1 VGARRVLVVAHRT
14 ARDPSLVDVVAARA
28 ASAPAEFTLLVPAV
42 AHGLH
47 RVVDPEDHCCEEA
60 EGVLRAAIP
69 VLSEAA
75 GAPVS
80 GLIGSHDPF
89 AAAWDALND
98 GGYDEVIVS
107 THPSRISRWLHLDLP
122 HRIAA
127 LGVPVTH
134 VTAVGEH
141 APVAALERAE
151 LVATGDWG
159 MGP

>member
-1 VGARRVLVVAHRT
+1 MATEASRVLVVAHRT
-14 ARDPSLVDVVAARA
+14 ARDPSLVDAVAGRA
-28 ASAPAEFTLLVPAV
+28 AESPAKFTLLVPAV

-60 EGVLRAAIP
+60 EGALRAAIP

-75 GAPVS
+75 GARVS
-80 GLIGSHDPF
+80 GMIGSHDPF
-89 AAAWDALND
+89 AAVWDALNH

-107 THPSRISRWLHLDLP
+107 THPSRISRWLHIDLP

-134 VTAVGEH
+134 VTAGAQH
-141 APVAALERAE
+141 APVAAPVPLGQA
-151 LVATGDWG
+151 A
-159 MGP
+159 

>member
-1 VGARRVLVVAHRT
+1 MATGARRVLVVAHRT
-14 ARDPSLVDVVAARA
+14 ARDPSLVDAVAGRA
-28 ASAPAEFTLLVPAV
+28 AESPAEFTLLVPAV

-69 VLSEAA
+69 VLGEAT

-89 AAAWDALND
+89 AAVWDALND
-98 GGYDEVIVS
+98 GAYDEVIVS

-127 LGVPVTH
+127 LGVPVIH
-134 VTAVGEH
+134 VIAGGEREAVA
-141 APVAALERAE
+141 APVPLRQAA
-151 LVATGDWG
+151 
-159 MGP
+159 